1 MLARLFVILGGL
13 LAAALCALLLAPFFV
28 DWAGYRS
35 AFEQE
40 AGRLIGQPVRVEGAV
55 SARILPF
62 PSVTFSDVVIEG
74 ENGAPTARIAAFS
87 MDAEL
92 APFLSGELLIFDMR
106 IEQPDVRLN
115 LAENGTLIW
124 ALPQTGLLDGTRVAL
139 ENVNISDGRVTIARG
154 GHAPLLFDD
163 VSGKVSAKDL
173 NGPWLA
179 EGRFAH
185 GKNIYNARLST
196 GTQQNDESLRV
207 RVSLAPLGGFYEAA
221 FDGRIEVKND
231 APLYGGKLDMSLL
244 GQPLEAGGKRQRLAD
259 LAGGFSIDAGGIKMT
274 EAVLTAGPADR
285 PYRAN
290 GSLGLSF
297 GDNARFDISLKGQ
310 QMHFGDLEGS
320 AKADRVSYGVPVAD
334 RLAAL
339 QAVLVQLPV
348 PEIPGRVDLAL
359 PVAVVG
365 DSIFRNAE
373 MTAAPAKTGWQIERY
388 SVELPG
394 RTLLEGA
401 GTLSLAEG
409 FGFDGQVTLASR
421 QPAGFAKWLGLKAGS
436 TINALPNAGLS
447 ARVNLDA
454 QSQTLR
460 DIEFRA
466 GAAVL
471 RGLIDRQVPQDG
483 RARTTVQLTGEGA
496 DLAQLTALAGLGNAE
511 NTGILGDDFDLA
523 FKSAPVFGFGI
534 QAGQLDAGLRLTDGR
549 LEIAQFDITDL
560 AGADVSLSGALSNV
574 MTGNPAGQLDVAV
587 AALDPLPL
595 IEALGTPFQANAAVA
610 AGLKAIAARAA
621 LMGSAL
627 ADANLSAKLN
637 LSGPNSGQDAA
648 GGLERIKADYR
659 FEGAG
664 LRFGGVLAAS
674 DLTGQNMDVSANG
687 IADRGETFLAG
698 LGLTVGDERFGL
710 QNLAPVGFDVSL
722 VAKSGLIDTGS
733 LKATSNQDVFET
745 GFGPGPNAFNIN
757 VADFAP
763 YAMAGGF
770 GLPGAAYGV
779 PLSAKGQWEHSGG
792 VFHLRQFES
801 ILADVPVSGQLTL
814 ETSMFGA
821 EARPKLTGRIAANV
835 FDRSV
840 LDEIVLGPLAASGD
854 EKAAFSAM
862 LSLPFDADVLL
873 AADQATGFAPLPLQQ
888 AAARLRVDQNTIRL
902 DNIKAGLGAGQL
914 TGTGEARKNGPE
926 VFIRFNAA
934 LFDADLS
941 TLAARGMAGKGDL
954 QFEISAAGAN
964 LEMLRASMAGS
975 GVASVKGAVLNGIS
989 TGGFASLV
997 AEADARNG
1005 APVEVLPDKVLP
1017 DEVLPEG
1024 IGPDDIALLEMSERH
1039 IMTGQMALL
1048 PFQTAFTIASG
1059 IARASRTPL
1068 GVEGG
1073 ALSFEPTLDLNTG
1086 DTVITAQLQ
1095 FDSGDAGA
1103 DVVTDAKPALSLE
1116 LNGQLSDL
1124 ALTLDP
1130 QPLQVFLSQRALAR
1144 EEARVEAL
1152 QSAVLE
1158 KQRLR
1163 RENRYFTG
1171 IAEARAK
1178 AQSEGIAG
1186 EAPLSEAILPGTAVP
1201 EPVQPMPSIQP

>member
-1 MLARLFVILGGL
+1 MLARLFVMLGGL
-13 LAAALCALLLAPFFV
+13 LVFALCALLVAPFFV

-106 IEQPDVRLN
+106 IEQPDVQLN

-124 ALPQTGLLDGTRVAL
+124 ALPQTGLLEGTRVAL
-139 ENVNISDGRVTIARG
+139 ESVNISDGRVTIARG
-154 GHAPLLFDD
+154 GHTPLLFDD

-185 GKNIYNARLST
+185 GKDIYDARLST
-196 GTQQNDESLRV
+196 GAQQDGESLRV
-207 RVSLAPLGGFYEAA
+207 RLSLAPLGGFYEAA

-231 APLYGGKLDMSLL
+231 ASLYGGKLEMSLL
-244 GQPLEAGGKRQRLAD
+244 GQTIESGGKRQRLAD

-310 QMHFGDLEGS
+310 QIHFGDLEGS
-320 AKADRVSYGVPVAD
+320 AKADRVSYGVPLAD

-339 QAVLVQLPV
+339 QAVLVQLPL
-348 PEIPGRVDLAL
+348 PQIPGRVDLAL
-359 PVAVVG
+359 PVVVVG

-421 QPAGFAKWLGLKAGS
+421 QPPGFAKWLGLKAGS
-436 TINALPNAGLS
+436 TLGALPNAGLS
-447 ARVNLDA
+447 ARVNFDA
-454 QSQTLR
+454 QRQTLR
-460 DIEFRA
+460 DVEFRA

-496 DLAQLTALAGLGNAE
+496 DLEWPAALAGLGNAE

-523 FKSAPVFGFGI
+523 FKSAPVSGFGL

-595 IEALGTPFQANAAVA
+595 IEALGMPFQADTAVA
-610 AGLKAIAARAA
+610 TGLKAIAARAG
-621 LMGSAL
+621 LMGTAL
-627 ADANLSAKLN
+627 ADANLSAKFT
-637 LSGPNSGQDAA
+637 LSGKGAA
-648 GGLERIKADYR
+648 NEGIKADYR

-664 LRFGGVLAAS
+664 LRFGGLLAARDLTS
-674 DLTGQNMDVSANG
+674 DLSGPNINLSANG

-698 LGLTVGDERFGL
+698 LGLPVGDERLGL

-722 VAKSGLIDTGS
+722 VAKAGLIDSGS

-745 GFGPGPNAFNIN
+745 GFGPGPNTFRISA
-757 VADFAP
+757 ADFAP

-770 GLPGAAYGV
+770 GLPDAAYGV
-779 PLSAKGQWEHSGG
+779 PLSAKGQWERAGG
-792 VFHLRQFES
+792 AFHLRQFEGT
-801 ILADVPVSGQLTL
+801 LADVPVSGQLTL
-814 ETSMFGA
+814 ETSMLKA
-821 EARPKLTGRIAANV
+821 DARPKLTGQIKAGA

-840 LDEIVLGPLAASGD
+840 LDEIVLGPLAAGGD
-854 EKAAFSAM
+854 EKAAFSAA
-862 LSLPFDADVLL
+862 LSLSFDADVLL
-873 AADQATGFAPLPLQQ
+873 AVDQATGFAPLPLQQ
-888 AAARLRVDQNTIRL
+888 AAVRLSVDQDTIRL
-902 DNIKAGLGAGQL
+902 ADIKAGFADGQL

-926 VFIRFNAA
+926 VFIRLNAA
-934 LFDADLS
+934 LLDVDLS
-941 TLAARGMAGKGDL
+941 KLKTGGMAGKGDL

-964 LEMLRASMAGS
+964 FEMLRASMAGS

-1005 APVEVLPDKVLP
+1005 APDEVLP
-1017 DEVLPEG
+1017 DEVLSEG

-1039 IMTGQMALL
+1039 IMTGQMALP

-1059 IARASRTPL
+1059 MARAPRSL
-1068 GVEGG
+1068 LQVEGG
-1073 ALSFEPTLDLNTG
+1073 ALSFEPKLDLNTG
-1086 DTVITAQLQ
+1086 KAVMTAQVQ
-1095 FDSGDAGA
+1095 FDSGIDAGIDAGA
-1103 DVVTDAKPALSLE
+1103 DVMTGANPALNLE
-1116 LNGQLSDL
+1116 LNGQWSDL
-1124 ALTLDP
+1124 VLKLDP
-1130 QPLQVFLSQRALAR
+1130 QPLQGFLSQRALAK
-1144 EEARVEAL
+1144 EEMRVEAF

-1171 IAEARAK
+1171 LAEARAK
-1178 AQSEGIAG
+1178 ARNERIAA
-1186 EAPLSEAILPGTAVP
+1186 EVPLSEPILPELSLP
-1201 EPVQPMPSIQP
+1201 EQAPLPPFVQP